1 MPRST
6 RATAAA
12 QLDID
17 GNVVGINTLK
27 SSESGSE
34 GLGFAIPA
42 ALVNFD
48 YLNLRSYG
56 HVQRVAIGARVQN
69 ITPRLAAGLGLA
81 RSWGPIISDTL
92 PGGAAEAAGLQIG
105 DIVVAIDDRPVLNL
119 PDFMMRS
126 TYIPLTKS

>member
-1 MPRST
+1 
-6 RATAAA
+6 
-12 QLDID
+12 
-17 GNVVGINTLK
+17 VVGINTLK